1 MPPHFIGVA
10 IDKISSRN
18 RFVDVSSDSINIA
31 LWFVAF
37 ILSGTST
44 NNICDKHAC
53 SWLIGIGL
61 GDGQTAYC
69 GGKVSSVVT

>member
-37 ILSGTST
+37 ILNVTST

-53 SWLIGIGL
+53 SWVIGIGL
-61 GDGQTAYC
+61 GNDQTAYC
-69 GGKVSSVVT
+69 VGNGSSVAT

>member
-10 IDKISSRN
+10 INKISSRN
-18 RFVDVSSDSINIA
+18 RFVDVALDAINIA

-37 ILSGTST
+37 IRSVTPT

-61 GDGQTAYC
+61 GKDQTAYRA
-69 GGKVSSVVT
+69 GKVSSAAT